1 MTWTGPPRVS
11 LLAEMS
17 FTVSQLNE
25 ILINDFEVP
34 EEALH
39 RDASI
44 RDDLD
49 LDSLD
54 AVDLTVTL
62 ENKTGIKVNPMRFMN
77 ISTLGDLHD
86 LLEEIMAQNKEQ

>member
-1 MTWTGPPRVS
+1 M
-11 LLAEMS
+11 
-17 FTVSQLNE
+17 FTVDQLNE

-34 EEALH
+34 PEAIH
-39 RDASI
+39 RDALI

-62 ENKTGIKVNPMRFMN
+62 ENKTGIKVNPLRFMN
-77 ISTLGDLHD
+77 ISTLGELHD
-86 LLEEIMAQNKEQ
+86 ILEEIMAQDKKE

>member
-1 MTWTGPPRVS
+1 
-11 LLAEMS
+11 MS
-17 FTVSQLNE
+17 FTVEQLDE

-34 EEALH
+34 AEALH
-39 RDASI
+39 REASI

-86 LLEEIMAQNKEQ
+86 LLEELIAKNKEQ